1 MSMLDVKD
9 LYVSYGAIKAVQGV
23 SFHLDKGEIVA
34 LIGSNGAGKSTVLRT
49 ISGLE
54 RAKSG
59 SIDFEGHELT
69 KMKAHKIVELGIAHV
84 PEGRRV
90 FSGLTVLENLKMG
103 ANLITSQTQ
112 IKDGLERVFEIF
124 PRLKER
130 EKQKAGTLSGGE
142 QQMLALGRAL
152 MANGKL
158 LMLDE
163 PSMGLAPIIVE
174 DIFRIIRTIN
184 ETGTSI
190 LLIEQNAFLA
200 LKTASRAYVLETGKI
215 SMQGDA
221 KDLLVDE
228 RVKEAYLGA

>member
-1 MSMLDVKD
+1 MAMLEVND
-9 LYVSYGAIKAVQGV
+9 LHVSYGAIKAVQGV
-23 SFHLDKGEIVA
+23 SFKMEKGEIVA
-34 LIGSNGAGKSTVLRT
+34 LIGSNGAGKSTILRT

-59 SIDFEGHELT
+59 SIMFEGTELT
-69 KMKAHKIVELGIAHV
+69 KLKAHKIVEQGIAHV

-90 FSGLTVLENLKMG
+90 FPRLTVTENLKMG
-103 ANLITSQTQ
+103 ANLV
-112 IKDGLERVFEIF
+112 KDKAKISEELGKVFEIF

-130 EKQKAGTLSGGE
+130 EKQQAGTLSGGE

-152 MANGKL
+152 MTNGKL

-174 DIFRIIRTIN
+174 EIFEIIKKIN
-184 ETGTSI
+184 SMGTSI

-200 LKTASRAYVLETGKI
+200 LNTASHAYVLETGRI
-215 SMQGDA
+215 SMEGPSEQ
-221 KDLLVDE
+221 LLNDE
-228 RVKEAYLGA
+228 RVKAAYLGA

>member
-9 LYVSYGAIKAVQGV
+9 LHVSYGAIKAVQGV
-23 SFHLDKGEIVA
+23 SFHLEKGEIVA

-59 SIDFEGHELT
+59 SIVFEGRELT

-152 MANGKL
+152 MANGKM

>member
-1 MSMLDVKD
+1 MSMLEVKD
-9 LYVSYGAIKAVQGV
+9 LHVSYGAIKAVQGV

-34 LIGSNGAGKSTVLRT
+34 LIGSNGAGKSTILRT

-59 SIDFEGHELT
+59 SILFEGAELT
-69 KMKAHKIVELGIAHV
+69 KMKAHKVVEHGIAHV

-90 FSGLTVLENLKMG
+90 FAGLTVIENLRMG
-103 ANLITSQTQ
+103 ANLVTSPTQ
-112 IKDGLERVFEIF
+112 IRDGLEHVFEIF

-152 MANGKL
+152 MTNGKL

-174 DIFRIIRTIN
+174 DIFRIIKQIN
-184 ETGTSI
+184 AAGTSI

-200 LKTASRAYVLETGKI
+200 LKTASRAYVLETGCI
-215 SMQGDA
+215 SIEGNA
-221 KDLLVDE
+221 KDLLVDD
-228 RVKEAYLGA
+228 RVKSAYLGA

>member
-1 MSMLDVKD
+1 MAMLEVKD
-9 LYVSYGAIKAVQGV
+9 LHVSYGAIKAVQGI
-23 SFHLDKGEIVA
+23 SFQLEEGETVA
-34 LIGSNGAGKSTVLRT
+34 LIGSNGAGKSTTLRT

-54 RAKSG
+54 KAKSG
-59 SIDFEGHELT
+59 SIVFQGHELT
-69 KMKAHKIVELGIAHV
+69 KLKPHQIVELGIAHV

-90 FSGLTVLENLKMG
+90 FSRMTVDENLRMG
-103 ANLITSQTQ
+103 ANIITDKAQV
-112 IKDGLERVFEIF
+112 KRDLERVYDIF

-130 EKQKAGTLSGGE
+130 EKQQAGTLSGGE

-152 MANGKL
+152 MTNGSL

-174 DIFRIIRTIN
+174 DIFRIIRQIN
-184 ETGTSI
+184 ESGTSI

-200 LKTASRAYVLETGKI
+200 LNTASHAYVLETGKI
-215 SMQGDA
+215 TMEGPSA
-221 KDLLVDE
+221 DLLADE

>member
-23 SFHLDKGEIVA
+23 SFHLNKGEIVA

-59 SIDFEGHELT
+59 SIEFEGHELT